1 MLLRKHIQKPAMD
14 LQPSSPGA
22 INDEDFIRALD
33 YEELE
38 KRFEVHKWVPCYIHN
53 YDYLTPQIKAM
64 IGHKPIYAKANKGK
78 RKTYMTEMNL
88 ETGEVT
94 VTEKTKSHKEKK
106 EERRAHKAEVKAARD
121 DSKHE
126 YKEKKAEAKA
136 EYKEKKAA
144 AVDELLQQR
153 RAQREDRKLLLADKW
168 GARHEELDSRRQQL
182 RQHHQQMK
190 QGTQQHEPEND
201 STRPVAPKVGSFTFK
216 DPFSS
221 DLLPK
226 YLNESDSNPP
236 SRNNS
241 VAAANIDKKD
251 TSASPLVA
259 KENVTSYRASPP
271 AYTLTTSRKD
281 SIRTIDSGANARP
294 RQNSVRTVGSGNS
307 GNSDGMGRAGTLS
320 GKLKDM
326 ILPKRRFSL
335 TSNHLQ
341 RTASY
346 DQTQLTMTTARG
358 AVNNLMRNRD
368 VAGRRM
374 SHQIGM
380 YFLVYYFCFSDRRAT
395 PRVPPKTEK
404 ENIWPPPSP
413 ETIHPD
419 TTIPTHTDLRPAEF
433 PDFTVP

>member
-1 MLLRKHIQKPAMD
+1 MA
-14 LQPSSPGA
+14 LQPSSPGP

-38 KRFEVHKWVPCYIHN
+38 KRFEVRKWVPCYIHN

-94 VTEKTKSHKEKK
+94 VTEKPKSTKDKK
-106 EERRAHKAEVKAARD
+106 EERRARKAEVKAARD
-121 DSKHE
+121 DTKQE

-136 EYKEKKAA
+136 EYREKKAA
-144 AVDELLQQR
+144 AVDELLHQR
-153 RAQREDRKLLLADKW
+153 RAQREERSLLLADKW
-168 GARHEELDSRRQQL
+168 GTRHEEMDSRRQQL
-182 RQHHQQMK
+182 RQHRQQLK
-190 QGTQQHEPEND
+190 HDTQHEPEKD
-201 STRPVAPKVGSFTFK
+201 STRPVAPKFGSFTFK

-221 DLLPK
+221 DLLPQ
-226 YLNESDSNPP
+226 YLDESDSNPAT
-236 SRNNS
+236 RNNS
-241 VAAANIDKKD
+241 IAAVNAYKKD

-259 KENVTSYRASPP
+259 KENVTNYRPSPP
-271 AYTLTTSRKD
+271 AYTLSTSRKD

-307 GNSDGMGRAGTLS
+307 GNSDSMGRGGSIS

-335 TSNHLQ
+335 TSNNLQ

-358 AVNNLMRNRD
+358 AMNNLMRNRD

-380 YFLVYYFCFSDRRAT
+380 YFLVYFSIFPIADPDQDI
-395 PRVPPKTEK
+395 PRERGK
-404 ENIWPPPSP
+404 
-413 ETIHPD
+413 
-419 TTIPTHTDLRPAEF
+419 
-433 PDFTVP
+433 